1 MNDLGLFV
9 FPAISFVI
17 SILLFPLVIKIF
29 KGMNWFDPPGTHKI
43 HASSVPS
50 MGGVA
55 IMIGAILALL
65 MGLPLHQWIER
76 KYFFISISLMFLI
89 GLRDDVLA
97 LTPRQKL
104 ISQFLPVL
112 VIVFLD
118 RVLLVSFYEWNNDPL
133 PQYMSYLISF
143 VTVIIVSNA
152 YNLIDGIDGLAGAVG
167 VLVLVFLG
175 IWFIEADDR
184 YTGLIALCFAGALVA
199 FLIFNWQP
207 SSIFMGD
214 TGALTIGLLLSVFAI
229 RFINLNASLSADHPA
244 KFAASISTA
253 FCILIV
259 PLFDTFRVILIRL
272 RQLQSPFHAD
282 RNHIHHRFLAAGMTH
297 GRAVIWIAL
306 LNVFFMGLAIALRA
320 QPDTVL
326 LPVVVIACLLI
337 NFALQRMTVKSA

>member
-1 MNDLGLFV
+1 MNELTNFI

-17 SILLFPLVIKIF
+17 CVLLFPLVIKIF
-29 KGMNWFDPPGTHKI
+29 KNLNWFDAPGTHKI
-43 HASSVPS
+43 HAASVPS

-76 KYFFISISLMFLI
+76 KYFFISLALMFLI

-104 ISQFLPVL
+104 ISQFLPV
-112 VIVFLD
+112 VIAVFLD
-118 RVLLVSFYEWNNDPL
+118 KVLLYSFYEWNSEPL
-133 PQYMSYLISF
+133 PSYLSYLISF
-143 VTVIIVSNA
+143 IVVIIVSNA

-167 VLVLVFLG
+167 VIVLTFLG
-175 IWFIEADDR
+175 SWFVLAGDQH
-184 YTGLIALCFAGALVA
+184 TGLIALCFAGALMA
-199 FLIFNWQP
+199 FLFFNWQP

-229 RFINLNASLSADHPA
+229 RFINHNSGLAPDHPA

-253 FCILIV
+253 FCLLIV

-272 RQLQSPFHAD
+272 RKLQSPFHAD
-282 RNHIHHRFLAAGMTH
+282 RNHIHHRFLAAGMSH
-297 GRAVIWIAL
+297 ARSVIWIAL
-306 LNVFFMGLAIALRA
+306 MNLFFIGLAIVMRRQSDL
-320 QPDTVL
+320 VL
-326 LPVVVIACLLI
+326 LPLIVIACLLI
-337 NFALQRMTVKSA
+337 NFALYRIPKKPV